1 MPYNH
6 SSLVHIKAV
15 SECLARHDGR
25 ARLDF
30 ETFTLEVRAR
40 GRRVELLP
48 QFTFRQNGNLAY
60 SPKLTAE
67 SVGFLGWRPYFN
79 RVWPLSVDKTAFKE
93 FCVGNQLPTPK
104 RFTHISEVATSVLIK
119 RNRSSFGQG
128 IVGPLS
134 PEQLKSSSYKPTDDE
149 FYEEFIHGE
158 IAKVWFWNDAPV
170 CLETVPMPT
179 VVGDGHSA
187 VHQLI
192 SKLKPLAAV
201 VDVASW
207 DTWASVVA
215 YQGVTLETV
224 LPAGKTVM
232 VDFRYQSPLLPMS
245 YENANVLAS
254 QKGPVRQQL
263 DHAAKLFWQGIP
275 EAVRQDTLYTVDAI
289 IDPRQKLWF
298 LEMNCNSL
306 VHVDVYPAMFE
317 SLFGA
322 AQQAQGAKPNLLG
335 ATAAHA

>member
-6 SSLVHIKAV
+6 SSLEHIRV
-15 SECLARHDGR
+15 ISECLKRFDAR

-60 SPKLTAE
+60 SPRLGAE
-67 SVGFLGWRPYFN
+67 STGFLGWRPYFN

-93 FCVGNQLPTPK
+93 YCVSNQLPTPK
-104 RFTHISEVATSVLIK
+104 QFAHVSEVATSVLIK
-119 RNRSSFGQG
+119 RSRSSFGQG

-134 PEQLKSSSYKPTDDE
+134 PQQLQSSSYRPTEGE

-158 IAKVWFWNDAPV
+158 IAKIWFWNDKPV
-170 CLETVPMPT
+170 CLELVQMPS

-187 VHQLI
+187 IHQLI
-192 SKLKPLAAV
+192 SKLKPLLGV
-201 VDVASW
+201 VEPTSW
-207 DTWASVVA
+207 DTWAAVVA
-215 YQGVTLETV
+215 YQGVTLKTV
-224 LPAGKTVM
+224 LPPGKNVI
-232 VDFRYQSPLLPMS
+232 VDFRFQSPLLPTS
-245 YENANVLAS
+245 YTNANVLAS
-254 QKGPVRQQL
+254 QKAPVRQQL
-263 DHAAKLFWQGIP
+263 DHAAKLFWNGIP

-289 IDPRQKLWF
+289 VDPRQKLWF

-306 VHVDVYPAMFE
+306 VHVDTYPAMFE

-322 AQQAQGAKPNLLG
+322 AQAQGTRSNVPE